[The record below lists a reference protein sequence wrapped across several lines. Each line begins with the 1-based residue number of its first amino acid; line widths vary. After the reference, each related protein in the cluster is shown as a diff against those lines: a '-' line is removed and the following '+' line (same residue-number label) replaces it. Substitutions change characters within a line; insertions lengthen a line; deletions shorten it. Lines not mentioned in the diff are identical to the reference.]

1 MQYLLVLL
9 KVKTFLSIMNK
20 KKLHYSLLSFS
31 LILCIIMLSD
41 STFVPSVKQVETITH
56 FKERSSGRGTYSFHN
71 YSVVTQNGEYDIR
84 IELYSKLFIG
94 DSVSIFRSLVTNAK
108 QRIECN
114 YLNVVYS
121 NNLGFSREIIGTI
134 FLGVMFCIIILLMLF
149 YEKIAYEPAKE
160 NGTFF
165 TLISI
170 VPFFYFHI
178 Q

>member
-1 MQYLLVLL
+1 
-9 KVKTFLSIMNK
+9 
-20 KKLHYSLLSFS
+20 
-31 LILCIIMLSD
+31 MLSD
-41 STFVPSVKQVETITH
+41 STFVPSVKQVEMITH
-56 FKERSSGRGTYSFHN
+56 LNERSSGNREYYFHN

-134 FLGVMFCIIILLMLF
+134 FLGIMFCIIMLLMLF
-149 YEKIAYEPAKE
+149 YEKVTYESAKE

-165 TLISI
+165 ILISV
-170 VPFFYFHI
+170 VPLFYFHL